1 MSLALVLFLT
11 SVVDLDV
18 LAEVHSFLEIG
29 CEATRVRDAVL
40 VILSHFPHH
49 AILMH
54 SGKVLLMNQLFQE
67 AWLTLFVVDK
77 LAPQS
82 LLFALLDIVD

>member
-1 MSLALVLFLT
+1 MYSFINHSQSLALVFFLT

-40 VILSHFPHH
+40 VILSHFPLH

-54 SGKVLLMNQLFQE
+54 PCKVLLMDQL
-67 AWLTLFVVDK
+67 L
-77 LAPQS
+77 
-82 LLFALLDIVD
+82 

>member
-1 MSLALVLFLT
+1 MFFLT

-18 LAEVHSFLEIG
+18 LAEVHSFLEIS

-40 VILSHFPHH
+40 VILSHFPLH

-54 SGKVLLMNQLFQE
+54 SSKVLLMDQLLQE

-77 LAPQS
+77 LASQT